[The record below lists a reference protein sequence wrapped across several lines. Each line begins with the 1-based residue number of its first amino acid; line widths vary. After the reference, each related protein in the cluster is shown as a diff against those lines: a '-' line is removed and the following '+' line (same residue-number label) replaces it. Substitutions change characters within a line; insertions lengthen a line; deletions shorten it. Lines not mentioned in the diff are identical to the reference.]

1 MLRLKGIEKFYKTS
15 TGGVQALKGI
25 DVNFRRSEFVSVLGP
40 SGCGKTTLLNIIGGL
55 DHYTAGEMSI
65 DGINTR
71 EYGDRD
77 WDTYRNERIG
87 FVFQSYNLIPQQS
100 IQGNVELA
108 LTIAGVD
115 RHERARRAREA
126 LDKVGLA
133 GQYGKRPNQL
143 SGGQCQ
149 RVAIA
154 RALVNE
160 PEILLADEPT
170 GALDT
175 VTSVQIMEL
184 IKEIAGDKLVIMVTH
199 NPELARQYSTRIV
212 ELLDGRIVGDS
223 DPYTD
228 EECDKDMAQSAEGE
242 LAAAGASGE
251 GEKSAEGASGE
262 GEKSAAESAE
272 NTAGKAPDK
281 GGESA
286 PAGKA
291 AGRVR
296 DKKAGAGAKKRK
308 SKLSLWTAF
317 GLSARNL
324 RAKLKRTVMV
334 CIAGSIGIIGVA
346 SVLAVSTGVQGYI
359 EDMQNDMLSG
369 NPVTVQESGYDL
381 STITDMM
388 SGGAKQEVLESAV
401 EDGYVNVDAA
411 IDRLVEMADM
421 WGDFTFE
428 NEITPQ
434 YVEYVK
440 AMPREYY
447 SAMSFDHGVN
457 MSYSV
462 YTDVRTAKG
471 SERLSLY
478 AADATLRALIGQ
490 AGHEDVAEA
499 LSGTSGLF
507 SLAPDSNEFI
517 LSQYDIVNEGGRMPE
532 QKGEIML
539 VINDESELSDL
550 VLAQLGYYTQEEVL
564 NIVYKATGDKRYDA
578 GKDKTRF
585 SYEELLD
592 KTFTLY
598 FNDDIYSIDG
608 DKITY
613 DPSHGGEGVE
623 LKITAVLRP
632 KEGLSFGSLSTGI
645 YYTQALDDEVAEKN
659 SGSALAAFIGENGK
673 EGALSGVMT
682 GTGAVMGSIP
692 AFEIRY
698 EFEGSEFSQT
708 VCVGSEYSLAGTS
721 SYTLSLR
728 DVGGSVLPQT
738 ISIYPANFELKDGV
752 TAYLNAWNEEGDL
765 SVGGVTLTAEQR
777 AQITYT
783 DNLSVIIS
791 MIGDMIDIVTYALVA
806 FTALSLVV
814 STVMIAIIT
823 YVSVIERVKEIGV
836 IRSLGGRKKDVSR
849 LFNAETFIIGLIAGV
864 IGVVITYIICAVI
877 NGVVGA
883 ALGIAGIARLPF
895 TTALIL
901 IAVSVALTLIS
912 GLIPARFAAKKDPVE
927 ALRSE

>member
-1 MLRLKGIEKFYKTS
+1 MLKLSGIEKFYKTS

-25 DVNFRRSEFVSVLGP
+25 DVNFRRSEFVSILGP

-65 DGINTR
+65 DGVSTK

-133 GQYGKRPNQL
+133 GQYSKKPNQL

-175 VTSVQIMEL
+175 TTSVQIMEL
-184 IKEIAGDKLVIMVTH
+184 IRQVAGDKLVIMVTH
-199 NPELARQYSTRIV
+199 NPELAKRYSTRIV
-212 ELLDGRIVGDS
+212 ELLDGRLVSDS
-223 DPYTD
+223 DPYSD
-228 EECDKDMAQSAEGE
+228 EECERDTREERAK
-242 LAAAGASGE
+242 AAATE
-251 GEKSAEGASGE
+251 D
-262 GEKSAAESAE
+262 ESAE
-272 NTAGKAPDK
+272 KGEGKEQ
-281 GGESA
+281 ESA
-286 PAGKA
+286 EAQGGANERKS
-291 AGRVR
+291 
-296 DKKAGAGAKKRK
+296 KKNKRAGAGKRK
-308 SKLSLWTAF
+308 SKLSFFTAF

-369 NPVTVQESGYDL
+369 NPVTVQASGYDL
-381 STITDMM
+381 STITGMM
-388 SGGAKQEVLESAV
+388 DNSDRKDVIESAV
-401 EDGYVNVDAA
+401 EDGYINVDAA
-411 IDRLVEMADM
+411 VDRLVEMADM

-428 NEITPQ
+428 NEITQQ
-434 YVEYVK
+434 YIDYVK
-440 AMPREYY
+440 AMPKEYY
-447 SAMSFDHGVN
+447 SAMSFDHGVDL
-457 MSYSV
+457 SYSL
-462 YTDVRTAKG
+462 YSSYETEGG
-471 SERLSLY
+471 SRRLSVF
-478 AADATLRALIGQ
+478 AADALLRAATTQ
-490 AGHEDVAEA
+490 SGHADVAEA
-499 LSGTSGLF
+499 LSDTSGLF
-507 SLAPDSNEFI
+507 SLAPDNSDFI
-517 LSQYDIVNEGGRMPE
+517 LSQYDIVNEGGYMPKE
-532 QKGEIML
+532 KGEIML
-539 VINDESELSDL
+539 VIDDDNRVTDL
-550 VLAQLGYYTQEEVL
+550 VLAQLGYYSQQEFL
-564 NIVYKATGDKRYDA
+564 NIVYKATDDERYDA
-578 GKDKTRF
+578 DKDKSRF
-585 SYEELLD
+585 SYEELLE

-598 FNDDIYSIDG
+598 FNDEIYSIDG
-608 DKITY
+608 ERITY
-613 DPSHGGEGVE
+613 DAEHEGEGVE

-632 KEGLSFGSLSTGI
+632 KEGLSFGCLDTGI
-645 YYTQALDDEVAEKN
+645 YYTQALEDEVTAKN
-659 SGSALAAFIGENGK
+659 STSALAQYMNDIEGGEA
-673 EGALSGVMT
+673 ALSGTVISGFVT
-682 GTGAVMGSIP
+682 GDIP
-692 AFEIRY
+692 SFKLDYVFESGEY
-698 EFEGSEFSQT
+698 SLNA
-708 VCVGSEYSLAGTS
+708 CVGSEYAIGTVAA
-721 SYTLSLR
+721 YTLTLAE
-728 DVGGSVLPQT
+728 VGGETMPET
-738 ISIYPANFELKDGV
+738 IRIYPVDFELKDGV
-752 TAYLNAWNEEGDL
+752 TAYLNAWNEGGDIT
-765 SVGGVTLTAEQR
+765 VNGVILTAEER
-777 AQITYT
+777 TQITYT
-783 DNLSVIIS
+783 DNLSVIIA

-849 LFNAETFIIGLIAGV
+849 LFNAETFIIGFISGV
-864 IGVVITYIICAVI
+864 IGIVITYILCLII

-883 ALGIAGIARLPF
+883 AIGITGIAELPF

-901 IAVSVALTLIS
+901 IAVSVLLTLIS
-912 GLIPARFAAKKDPVE
+912 GLIPARLAAKKDPVE

>member
-228 EECDKDMAQSAEGE
+228 EECDKDMAQSAEGGKTAE
-242 LAAAGASGE
+242 GAPGE
-251 GEKSAEGASGE
+251 GEKSAAGAPGE

-272 NTAGKAPDK
+272 NTVGKAPDK

-296 DKKAGAGAKKRK
+296 GRKEGAGAKKRK

-692 AFEIRY
+692 AFEISY
-698 EFEGSEFSQT
+698 AFEGSEFSQT

>member
-1 MLRLKGIEKFYKTS
+1 MLKLSGIEKFYKTS
-15 TGGVQALKGI
+15 TGGVQALKGV

-65 DGINTR
+65 DGVSTK

-108 LTIAGVD
+108 LTIAGVG

-133 GQYGKRPNQL
+133 GQYSKKPNQL

-175 VTSVQIMEL
+175 TTSVQIMEL
-184 IKEIAGDKLVIMVTH
+184 IKQVAGDKLVIMVTH
-199 NPELARQYSTRIV
+199 NPELARRYSTRIV
-212 ELLDGRIVGDS
+212 ELLDGRLVGDS
-223 DPYTD
+223 DPYSD
-228 EECDKDMAQSAEGE
+228 EECERDTREERAK
-242 LAAAGASGE
+242 AAATE
-251 GEKSAEGASGE
+251 D
-262 GEKSAAESAE
+262 ESAE
-272 NTAGKAPDK
+272 K
-281 GGESA
+281 GEEKEQENAETQDGAKER
-286 PAGKA
+286 KI
-291 AGRVR
+291 
-296 DKKAGAGAKKRK
+296 KKNKRAGAGERK
-308 SKLSLWTAF
+308 SKLSFFTAF

-369 NPVTVQESGYDL
+369 NPVTVQASGYDL
-381 STITDMM
+381 STITGMM
-388 SGGAKQEVLESAV
+388 DNSDRKDVIESAV
-401 EDGYVNVDAA
+401 EDGYINVDAA
-411 IDRLVEMADM
+411 VDRLVEMADM

-428 NEITPQ
+428 NEITQQ
-434 YVEYVK
+434 YVDYVK
-440 AMPREYY
+440 AMPKEYY
-447 SAMSFDHGVN
+447 SAMSFDHGVDL
-457 MSYSV
+457 SYSL
-462 YTDVRTAKG
+462 YSSYETEGG
-471 SERLSLY
+471 SRRLSVF
-478 AADATLRALIGQ
+478 AADALLRAATTQ
-490 AGHEDVAEA
+490 SGHADVAEA
-499 LSGTSGLF
+499 LSDTSGLF
-507 SLAPDSNEFI
+507 SLAPDNSDFI
-517 LSQYDIVNEGGRMPE
+517 LSQYDIVNEGGYMPKE
-532 QKGEIML
+532 KGEIML
-539 VINDESELSDL
+539 VIDDDNRVTDL
-550 VLAQLGYYTQEEVL
+550 VLAQLGYYSQEEFL
-564 NIVYKATGDKRYDA
+564 NIVYKATDDERYDA
-578 GKDKTRF
+578 DKDKSRF
-585 SYEELLD
+585 SYEELLE

-598 FNDDIYSIDG
+598 FNDEIYSIDG
-608 DKITY
+608 ERITY
-613 DPSHGGEGVE
+613 DAEHEGEGVE

-632 KEGLSFGSLSTGI
+632 KEGLSFGCLDTGI
-645 YYTQALDDEVAEKN
+645 YYTQALEDEVTAKN
-659 SGSALAAFIGENGK
+659 SSSALAQYMNGK
-673 EGALSGVMT
+673 DGGEAALSGTVIGGFVT
-682 GTGAVMGSIP
+682 GDIP
-692 AFEIRY
+692 SFKLDYVFESGEY
-698 EFEGSEFSQT
+698 SLNA
-708 VCVGSEYSLAGTS
+708 CVGSEYAIGTVAA
-721 SYTLSLR
+721 YTLTLAE
-728 DVGGSVLPQT
+728 VGGESMPET
-738 ISIYPANFELKDGV
+738 IRIYPVDFELKDGV
-752 TAYLNAWNEEGDL
+752 TAYLNAWNEEGDIT
-765 SVGGVTLTAEQR
+765 VNGVILTAEER
-777 AQITYT
+777 TQITYT
-783 DNLSVIIS
+783 DNLSVIIA

-849 LFNAETFIIGLIAGV
+849 LFNAETFIIGFISGV
-864 IGVVITYIICAVI
+864 IGIVTTYILCLII

-883 ALGIAGIARLPF
+883 AIGITGIAELPF

-901 IAVSVALTLIS
+901 IAVSVLLTLIS
-912 GLIPARFAAKKDPVE
+912 GLIPARLAAKKDPVE

>member
-1 MLRLKGIEKFYKTS
+1 MLKLSGIEKFYKTS

-25 DVNFRRSEFVSVLGP
+25 DVNFRRSEFVSILGP

-65 DGINTR
+65 DGVSTK

-133 GQYGKRPNQL
+133 GQYNKKPNQL

-175 VTSVQIMEL
+175 TTSVQIMEL
-184 IKEIAGDKLVIMVTH
+184 IKQVAGDKLVIMVTH
-199 NPELARQYSTRIV
+199 NPELAKRYSTRIV
-212 ELLDGRIVGDS
+212 ELLDGSLVADS
-223 DPYTD
+223 DPYSD
-228 EECDKDMAQSAEGE
+228 EECERDTREERAK
-242 LAAAGASGE
+242 AAATE
-251 GEKSAEGASGE
+251 D
-262 GEKSAAESAE
+262 ESAE
-272 NTAGKAPDK
+272 K
-281 GGESA
+281 GEEKEQENAEAQGGADER
-286 PAGKA
+286 KI
-291 AGRVR
+291 
-296 DKKAGAGAKKRK
+296 KKNKRAGAGKRK
-308 SKLSLWTAF
+308 SKLSFFTAF

-369 NPVTVQESGYDL
+369 NPVTVQASGYDL
-381 STITDMM
+381 STITGMIDN
-388 SGGAKQEVLESAV
+388 SDRKDVIESAV
-401 EDGYVNVDAA
+401 EDGYINVDAA
-411 IDRLVEMADM
+411 VDRLVEIADM

-428 NEITPQ
+428 NEITQQ
-434 YVEYVK
+434 YIDYVK
-440 AMPREYY
+440 AMPKEYY
-447 SAMSFDHGVN
+447 SAMSFDHGVDL
-457 MSYSV
+457 SYSL
-462 YTDVRTAKG
+462 YSSYETEGG
-471 SERLSLY
+471 SRRLSVF
-478 AADATLRALIGQ
+478 AADALLRAATTQ
-490 AGHEDVAEA
+490 SGHADVAEA
-499 LSGTSGLF
+499 LSDTSGLF
-507 SLAPDSNEFI
+507 SLAPDSSDFI
-517 LSQYDIVNEGGRMPE
+517 LSQYDIVNEGGYMPKE
-532 QKGEIML
+532 KGEIML
-539 VINDESELSDL
+539 VIDDDNRVTDL
-550 VLAQLGYYTQEEVL
+550 ILAQLGYYSQQEFL
-564 NIVYKATGDKRYDA
+564 NIVYKATDDERYDA
-578 GKDKTRF
+578 DKDKSRF
-585 SYEELLD
+585 SYEELLE

-598 FNDDIYSIDG
+598 FNDEIYSIDG
-608 DKITY
+608 ERITY
-613 DPSHGGEGVE
+613 DAEHEGEGVE

-632 KEGLSFGSLSTGI
+632 KEGLSFGCLDTGI
-645 YYTQALDDEVAEKN
+645 YYTQALENEVTAKN
-659 SGSALAAFIGENGK
+659 STSALAQYMNDK
-673 EGALSGVMT
+673 EGGEAALSGTVIGGFVT
-682 GTGAVMGSIP
+682 GDIP
-692 AFEIRY
+692 SFKLDYVFESGEY
-698 EFEGSEFSQT
+698 SLNA
-708 VCVGSEYSLAGTS
+708 CVGSEYAIGTVS
-721 SYTLSLR
+721 AYTLTLAE
-728 DVGGSVLPQT
+728 VGGESMPET
-738 ISIYPANFELKDGV
+738 IRIYPVDFELKDGV
-752 TAYLNAWNEEGDL
+752 TAYLNAWNEEGDIT
-765 SVGGVTLTAEQR
+765 VNGVILTAEER
-777 AQITYT
+777 TQITYT
-783 DNLSVIIS
+783 DNLSVIIA

-849 LFNAETFIIGLIAGV
+849 LFNAETFIIGFISGV
-864 IGVVITYIICAVI
+864 IGIVITYILCLII

-883 ALGIAGIARLPF
+883 AIGITGIAELPF

-901 IAVSVALTLIS
+901 IAVSVLLTLIS
-912 GLIPARFAAKKDPVE
+912 GLIPARLAAKKDPVE

>member
-1 MLRLKGIEKFYKTS
+1 MLKLSGIEKFYKTS

-25 DVNFRRSEFVSVLGP
+25 DVNFRRSEFVSILGP

-55 DHYTAGEMSI
+55 DHYTAGEMCI
-65 DGINTR
+65 DGVSTK

-133 GQYGKRPNQL
+133 GQYNKKPNQL

-175 VTSVQIMEL
+175 TTSVQIMGL
-184 IKEIAGDKLVIMVTH
+184 IKQVAGDKLVIMVTH
-199 NPELARQYSTRIV
+199 NPELAKRYSTRIV
-212 ELLDGRIVGDS
+212 ELLDGRLVGDS
-223 DPYTD
+223 DPYSD
-228 EECDKDMAQSAEGE
+228 EECERDTREERAKAAATEDESAEGE
-242 LAAAGASGE
+242 EEKEQENGEAQGGAKE
-251 GEKSAEGASGE
+251 RKI
-262 GEKSAAESAE
+262 
-272 NTAGKAPDK
+272 
-281 GGESA
+281 
-286 PAGKA
+286 
-291 AGRVR
+291 
-296 DKKAGAGAKKRK
+296 KKNKRAGAGKRK
-308 SKLSLWTAF
+308 SKLSFFTAF

-324 RAKLKRTVMV
+324 HAKLKRTVMV

-369 NPVTVQESGYDL
+369 NPVTVQASGYDL
-381 STITDMM
+381 STITGMM
-388 SGGAKQEVLESAV
+388 DNSDRKDVIESAV
-401 EDGYVNVDAA
+401 EDGYINVDAA
-411 IDRLVEMADM
+411 VDRLVEMADM

-428 NEITPQ
+428 NEITQQ
-434 YVEYVK
+434 YVDYVK
-440 AMPREYY
+440 AMPKEYY
-447 SAMSFDHGVN
+447 SAMSFDHGVDL
-457 MSYSV
+457 SYSL
-462 YTDVRTAKG
+462 YSSYETEGG
-471 SERLSLY
+471 SRRLSVF
-478 AADATLRALIGQ
+478 AADALLRAATTQ
-490 AGHEDVAEA
+490 SGHADVAEA
-499 LSGTSGLF
+499 LSDTSGLF
-507 SLAPDSNEFI
+507 SLAPDSSDFI
-517 LSQYDIVNEGGRMPE
+517 LSQYDIVNEGGYMPKE
-532 QKGEIML
+532 KGEIML
-539 VINDESELSDL
+539 VIDDDNRVTDL
-550 VLAQLGYYTQEEVL
+550 ILAQLGYYSQQEFL
-564 NIVYKATGDKRYDA
+564 NIVYKATDDERYDA
-578 GKDKTRF
+578 DKDKSRF
-585 SYEELLD
+585 SYEELLE

-598 FNDDIYSIDG
+598 FNDEIYSIDG
-608 DKITY
+608 ERITY
-613 DPSHGGEGVE
+613 DAEHEGEGVE

-632 KEGLSFGSLSTGI
+632 KEGLSFGCLDTGI
-645 YYTQALDDEVAEKN
+645 YYTQALEDEVTAKN
-659 SGSALAAFIGENGK
+659 STSALAQYMNGK
-673 EGALSGVMT
+673 EGGEAALSGTVIGGFVT
-682 GTGAVMGSIP
+682 GDIP
-692 AFEIRY
+692 SFKLDYVFESGEY
-698 EFEGSEFSQT
+698 SLNA
-708 VCVGSEYSLAGTS
+708 CVGSEYAIGTVS
-721 SYTLSLR
+721 AYTLTLAE
-728 DVGGSVLPQT
+728 VGGESIPET
-738 ISIYPANFELKDGV
+738 IRIYPVDFELKDGV
-752 TAYLNAWNEEGDL
+752 TAYLNAWNEEGDIT
-765 SVGGVTLTAEQR
+765 VNGVILTAEER
-777 AQITYT
+777 TQITYT
-783 DNLSVIIS
+783 DNLSVIIA

-849 LFNAETFIIGLIAGV
+849 LFNAETFIIGFISGV
-864 IGVVITYIICAVI
+864 IGIVITYILCLII

-883 ALGIAGIARLPF
+883 AIGITGIAELPF

-901 IAVSVALTLIS
+901 IAVSVLLTLIS
-912 GLIPARFAAKKDPVE
+912 GLIPARLAAKKDPVE

>member
-1 MLRLKGIEKFYKTS
+1 MLKLSGIEKFYKTS

-25 DVNFRRSEFVSVLGP
+25 DVNFRRSEFVSILGP

-65 DGINTR
+65 DGVSTK

-133 GQYGKRPNQL
+133 GQYNKKPNQL

-175 VTSVQIMEL
+175 TTSVQIMEL
-184 IKEIAGDKLVIMVTH
+184 IKQVAGDKLVIMVTH
-199 NPELARQYSTRIV
+199 NPELAKRYSTRIV
-212 ELLDGRIVGDS
+212 ELLDGSLVADS
-223 DPYTD
+223 DPYSD
-228 EECDKDMAQSAEGE
+228 EECERDTREERAK
-242 LAAAGASGE
+242 AAATE
-251 GEKSAEGASGE
+251 D
-262 GEKSAAESAE
+262 ESAE
-272 NTAGKAPDK
+272 K
-281 GGESA
+281 GEEKEQENAEAQGGADER
-286 PAGKA
+286 KI
-291 AGRVR
+291 
-296 DKKAGAGAKKRK
+296 KKNKRAGAGKRK
-308 SKLSLWTAF
+308 SKLSFFTAF

-369 NPVTVQESGYDL
+369 NPVTVQASGYDL
-381 STITDMM
+381 STITGMIDN
-388 SGGAKQEVLESAV
+388 SDRKDVIESAV
-401 EDGYVNVDAA
+401 EDGYINVDAA
-411 IDRLVEMADM
+411 VDRLVEIADM

-428 NEITPQ
+428 NEITQQ
-434 YVEYVK
+434 YIDYVK
-440 AMPREYY
+440 AMPKEYY
-447 SAMSFDHGVN
+447 SAMSFDHGVDL
-457 MSYSV
+457 SYSL
-462 YTDVRTAKG
+462 YSSYETEGG
-471 SERLSLY
+471 SRRLSVF
-478 AADATLRALIGQ
+478 AADALLRAATTQ
-490 AGHEDVAEA
+490 SGHADVAEA
-499 LSGTSGLF
+499 LSDTSGLF
-507 SLAPDSNEFI
+507 SLAPDSSDFI
-517 LSQYDIVNEGGRMPE
+517 LSQYDIVNEGGYMPKE
-532 QKGEIML
+532 KGEIML
-539 VINDESELSDL
+539 VIDDDNRVTDL
-550 VLAQLGYYTQEEVL
+550 ILAQLGYYSQQEFL
-564 NIVYKATGDKRYDA
+564 NIVYKATDDERYDA
-578 GKDKTRF
+578 DKDKSRF
-585 SYEELLD
+585 SYEELLE

-598 FNDDIYSIDG
+598 FNDEIYSIDG
-608 DKITY
+608 ERITY
-613 DPSHGGEGVE
+613 DAEHEGEGVE

-632 KEGLSFGSLSTGI
+632 KEGLSFGCLDTGI
-645 YYTQALDDEVAEKN
+645 YYTQALENEVTAKN
-659 SGSALAAFIGENGK
+659 STSALAQYMNDK
-673 EGALSGVMT
+673 EGGEAALSGTVIGGFVT
-682 GTGAVMGSIP
+682 GDIP
-692 AFEIRY
+692 SFKLDYVFESGEY
-698 EFEGSEFSQT
+698 SLNA
-708 VCVGSEYSLAGTS
+708 CVGSEYAIGTVS
-721 SYTLSLR
+721 AYTLTLAE
-728 DVGGSVLPQT
+728 VGGESMPET
-738 ISIYPANFELKDGV
+738 IRIYPVDFELKDGV
-752 TAYLNAWNEEGDL
+752 TAYLNAWNEEGDITEN
-765 SVGGVTLTAEQR
+765 GGILTAEER
-777 AQITYT
+777 TPLTYT
-783 DNLSVIIS
+783 DNLSVIIA

-849 LFNAETFIIGLIAGV
+849 LFNAETFIIGFISGV
-864 IGVVITYIICAVI
+864 IGIVITYILCLII

-883 ALGIAGIARLPF
+883 AIGITGIAELPF

-901 IAVSVALTLIS
+901 IAVSVLLTLIS
-912 GLIPARFAAKKDPVE
+912 GLIPARLAAKKDPVE